1 MTTVSANY
9 RAPRKAKLDKKMV
22 AALKPAEHTF
32 ICWDTEVTGLG
43 CRVTPK
49 GHKAFVLQY
58 RINGRERRMTI
69 GEFGTWSV
77 PVARDE
83 ANTLKLRVDRGE
95 DPLQEE
101 QDKRG
106 SPTVNGLI
114 ERYRQDVLPTRRL
127 ETQRTYDHF
136 LKMIAKAIGRR
147 KVADIRL
154 ADIDKLHKSMKAN
167 PSSANMLLTT
177 ASVLFG
183 KAVKWDLIDRNPCR
197 GVERYDLEPRERFLS
212 QEEIAR
218 LSDVL
223 TAWPHRR
230 AAAAIRFLLLTGARR
245 GEVLQMRR
253 SDVDFERAVWSKPSH
268 HTKSKKL
275 HRVPLSAGALEVLAS
290 VEGEQPFKCD
300 LFREWAK
307 IRKIANLEDVRIH
320 DLRHTHA
327 SLLASAGASLPMVG
341 KLLGHVR
348 AETTLRYSH
357 FYDEPL
363 REATEGVANKIAS
376 AGKPKA
382 PVVDLK
388 STVKH

>member
-1 MTTVSANY
+1 MSTVRSAY
-9 RAPRKAKLDKKMV
+9 RAPFRAKLGKKTV
-22 AALKPAEHTF
+22 EALKPAASTY
-32 ICWDTEVTGLG
+32 IAWDTEVKGFG

-49 GHKAFVLQY
+49 GFKAFVLQY
-58 RINGRERRMTI
+58 AINGRERRMTI
-69 GEFGTWSV
+69 GDYGTWTV
-77 PVARDE
+77 PVAREE
-83 ANTLKLRVDRGE
+83 AKTLKLRVDRGE

-106 SPTVNGLI
+106 APTVNDLI
-114 ERYRQDVLPTRRL
+114 ERVRRDVLPTRRL

-154 ADIDKLHKSMKAN
+154 ADIDKLHKSAKAN
-167 PSSANMLLTT
+167 PPSANMLLTT
-177 ASVLFG
+177 ASVMFG
-183 KAVKWDLIDRNPCR
+183 KAVKWDIIDRNPCR
-197 GVERYDLEPRERFLS
+197 GVEHYDLEPRERFLS
-212 QEEIAR
+212 QAEIAR
-218 LSDVL
+218 LSEVL
-223 TAWPHRR
+223 TTWPHQR

-253 SDVDFERAVWSKPSH
+253 SDVDFERAVWRKPSH
-268 HTKSKKL
+268 HTKTKKV

-290 VEGEQPFKCD
+290 VDGEQPFRCD
-300 LFREWAK
+300 LFREWSK
-307 IRKIANLEDVRIH
+307 IRKVANLEDVRIH

-348 AETTLRYSH
+348 AETTQRYAH
-357 FYDEPL
+357 LYDEPL

-382 PVVDLK
+382 KVVDIRG
-388 STVKH
+388 T